1 MAIKILGLDLGVA
14 SIGWGVIE
22 AERDEKKL
30 KNVSVLA
37 LGVREIPLDA
47 KKEKEKF
54 SSGDAVTI
62 NQERT
67 SKRSA
72 RKRYMRYRLRRKYLL
87 KVLAEKNMMPEN
99 LAQNPK
105 DYLPETLYLLREK
118 ALSEQITLQD
128 FGRILYHLNQK
139 RGFKSSRKDFSKD
152 TETDY
157 KKQITENEKLLQT
170 LGYTIGQ
177 FCAVELKKQRILQAD
192 IQAGKKSVADLSE
205 AEKETLYFQ
214 VKKRI
219 FNRSTYIAE
228 FNQIFE
234 KQRNY
239 YPDILTQDLQ
249 VEIRD
254 RIIYYQRD
262 LKSCKGLVGFCE
274 LEPLRNMQDKKT
286 GKEIR
291 VGVKVAPVSSPLAE
305 FCALWERINALC
317 ANIKDLDKKPVP
329 ITLAEKNKMFSHLKQ
344 SENLSYTKFLDILG
358 RPKSE
363 IIANA
368 HLQKNG
374 IKGMA
379 NYHLLYKTLQ
389 ELNLDTAKYMR
400 FNLQTQ
406 AESVSKDGEII
417 PIQIDNN
424 YQNEPLYQLWH
435 DLYSL
440 SDEPLLKKLQ
450 EKYGFSMEQA
460 QRLNQVT
467 FKQDFSNKSIKAMRK
482 LLPHLMQGELYSDA
496 AELAGFNHSKSETL
510 SEKAIR
516 DLLPSLPLLK
526 KNSLRQPVVEKIL
539 NHLVNLVNDVINPE
553 NGLVSQEERESGNFE
568 IRIELA
574 RDLNKSIKERK
585 RLTQSIS
592 ANEKENKRIVDILKP
607 MKMGQNISRNDINRY
622 KLWEQQ
628 GGQCL
633 YSGKSIE
640 LNKILSQAEVD
651 RDHILPE
658 SLFPDDTLTNTCLV
672 YAKENRDKGQRT
684 AWDYMQTKPKK
695 DQEEYLARVKKL
707 LDSGNNKKQKKEEQ
721 EAGAKG
727 ISKRKYEFLRMTLAE
742 MPTDFATR
750 QLNETRYISRKA
762 GEMLRQVCREV
773 HFSSGSITDMLKHS
787 WGWHTILEE
796 LNVEKYA
803 QHAPERIYEKEVNGR
818 KRRCIKDWTK
828 RADHRHHA
836 IDALVVACTTTQII
850 HALNNPKNLDEVKIL
865 QEEKKQETQKT
876 SKIEYFLRYVCPLSH
891 ASVKQEVEKIL
902 VSCHKS
908 TKVATKNLNRYKW
921 LNTKEHTQKTLTPRK
936 NLHKESV
943 YGEVETFAW
952 KTVELKKINLDNI
965 QEVEA
970 KYKKL
975 LQAHLEKHQNDPKKA
990 WKQDFLL
997 PSGLSLEKVR
1007 IKDWQKDYVLK
1018 YPLNQ
1023 DFKYKDVESIVDEK
1037 VRALVRERFHAFNND
1052 AKKAFQSPLYLDKAQ
1067 TIVIK
1072 TVRRKAEKNA
1082 VALHQNAKGKAIDFV
1097 LTQGNHHVA
1106 IYQDDQGKLQEIC
1119 LTFFDAMR
1127 RVKYGLPVFVS
1138 NPEYA
1143 MQKLLDTL
1151 PKIASEEQE
1160 IIVNTFP
1167 KANLQFV
1174 VSLSRN
1180 EMFVHL
1186 PKQEVEELL
1195 AVKDYAKI
1203 SAHLYRVQKL
1213 SSKAYMFRH
1222 HLETSLDNHFAE
1234 RSVWSLSGMEQF
1246 TKVKIDRLGQMKIWQ

>member
-30 KNVSVLA
+30 KNVSVLG
-37 LGVREIPLDA
+37 LGVREIPLDTDE
-47 KKEKEKF
+47 KKEF
-54 SSGDAVTI
+54 SSGNAATKTQ
-62 NQERT
+62 NRT
-67 SKRSA
+67 LKRSA
-72 RKRYMRYRLRRKYLL
+72 RKRYMRYRLRRTYLL
-87 KVLAEKNMMPEN
+87 KVLVEKGMMPEN
-99 LAQNPK
+99 FAQNPK

-128 FGRILYHLNQK
+128 LGRILYHLNQK

-177 FCAVELKKQRILQAD
+177 FCALELKKQRILQAD

-239 YPDILTQDLQ
+239 YPNVLTQDLQ
-249 VEIRD
+249 IEIRD

-274 LEPLRNMQDKKT
+274 LEPLCNMQDKKT

-291 VGVKVAPVSSPLAE
+291 VGVKVAPVSAPLAE

-317 ANIKDLDKKPVP
+317 AKIKDIDKKIVP
-329 ITLAEKNKMFSHLKQ
+329 ITLAEKQKMFAHFTK
-344 SENLSYTKFLDILG
+344 SENLSCTQFLKILG
-358 RPKSE
+358 RSGDE
-363 IIANA
+363 IIINE
-368 HLQKNG
+368 HLQKYG

-389 ELNLDTAKYMR
+389 ELNLDTEKYMR
-400 FNLQTQ
+400 FNLQMQ

-435 DLYSL
+435 DLYAL

-450 EKYGFSMEQA
+450 EKYGFSSEQA

-482 LLPHLMQGELYSDA
+482 LLPHLMQGVVYSDA

-510 SEKAIR
+510 AEKAIR

-539 NHLVNLVNDVINPE
+539 NHLVNLVNDVINPA

-585 RLTQSIS
+585 RLTLSIS
-592 ANEKENKRIVDILKP
+592 ANEKENKRIVDVLKP

-684 AWDYMQTKPKK
+684 AWDYIVATKTK
-695 DQEEYLARVKKL
+695 DEQEKYLARVKKL
-707 LDSGNNKKQKKEEQ
+707 LDLGSAKKQKKEEN

-727 ISKRKYEFLRMTLAE
+727 ISPRKYDFLRMTLAE

-773 HFSSGSITDMLKHS
+773 RFSSGSITDMLKHS

-828 RADHRHHA
+828 RDDHRHHA

-876 SKIEYFLRYVCPLSH
+876 SKIDYFLRYVCPLSH

-908 TKVATKNLNRYKW
+908 NKVATKNLNRYKW
-921 LNTKEHTQKTLTPRK
+921 LAKKEHTQKTLTPRK

-943 YGEVETFAW
+943 YGEVQTFAW
-952 KTVELKKINLDNI
+952 KTVELKKINLENL
-965 QEVEA
+965 QHVEA

-975 LQAHLEKHQNDPKKA
+975 LQTHLEKHQNDPKKA

-997 PSGLSLEKVR
+997 PSGLALEKVR

-1018 YPLNQ
+1018 YPLESLTP
-1023 DFKYKDVESIVDEK
+1023 KDVESIVDAK
-1037 VRALVRERFHAFNND
+1037 IKHLVAERFRTCAD
-1052 AKKAFQSPLYLDKAQ
+1052 TKKAFEQPLYVDKAQ
-1067 TIVIK
+1067 TIAIK
-1072 TVRRKAEKNA
+1072 TVRCKAVKNA

-1097 LTQGNHHVA
+1097 QTRGNHHIA
-1106 IYQDDQGKLQEIC
+1106 IYQDEQGKLQEVC

-1138 NPEYA
+1138 NTEYA

-1151 PKIASEEQE
+1151 PHIASEEQE
-1160 IIVNTFP
+1160 IIIHTFP
-1167 KANLQFV
+1167 KANWQFV
-1174 VSLSRN
+1174 VSLSIN

-1195 AVKDYAKI
+1195 AVRDYAKI

-1213 SSKAYMFRH
+1213 GEGDYTLRH
-1222 HLETSLDNHFAE
+1222 HLETSLDNDFAKI
-1234 RSVWSLSGMEQF
+1234 RTGVKGLLNF
-1246 TKVKIDRLGQMKIWQ
+1246 TKVKINRLGQMKIWQ